1 MQRTHINYEP
11 LDRRLMA
18 AADFVRR
25 NAVVAD
31 IGTDHAYLPVFLIGT
46 GKAKRGIAADINEG
60 PVLRAK
66 QNVRQYKM
74 EDRIE
79 VVQTDGLT
87 GLDGKGVTDIA
98 ICGMGGELIS
108 KILDA
113 APFVKDESIRLIL
126 QPMTKSEDL
135 YRYLCKNGFSI
146 VGEALVREDRI
157 YRVICAEYTGKVST
171 PDDIS
176 CLLGEKNIEN
186 RADLLPEYAARRIAE
201 FTKKRN
207 GMKSAGLDTS
217 YEDKIISNL
226 EFYAKAQN
234 N

>member
-1 MQRTHINYEP
+1 MQRTQTKYEP

-31 IGTDHAYLPVFLIGT
+31 IGTDHAYLPVFLIG
-46 GKAKRGIAADINEG
+46 KGIVARAVAADINEG
-60 PVLRAK
+60 PVLRAV

-79 VVQTDGLT
+79 VVRTDGLT
-87 GLDGKGVTDIA
+87 GLDGKGITDIA

-113 APFVKDESIRLIL
+113 APFVKDEGIRLIL
-126 QPMTKSEDL
+126 QPMTKAAEL
-135 YRYLCKNGFSI
+135 YRYLCENGFSV

-157 YRVICAEYTGKVST
+157 YRVICAEYTGIIHT
-171 PDDIS
+171 PSDVL

-186 RADLLPEYAARRIAE
+186 GSELLGEYAKGHLSA
-201 FTKKRN
+201 FGKKRD
-207 GMKSAGLDTS
+207 GKASASLDTS
-217 YEDKIISNL
+217 YEDKIISEL
-226 EFYAKAQN
+226 ELYVKD
-234 N
+234 

>member
-1 MQRTHINYEP
+1 M

-25 NAVVAD
+25 DAVVAD

-46 GKAKRGIAADINEG
+46 SKAKRAVAADINEG
-60 PVLRAK
+60 PFLRAR

-87 GLDGKGVTDIA
+87 GIEGKGVTDIA

-108 KILDA
+108 KILEC
-113 APFVKDESIRLIL
+113 APFVKDEKIRLIL
-126 QPMTKSEDL
+126 QPMTKSEEL
-135 YRYLCKNGFSI
+135 YRYLCENGFCV

-157 YRVICAEYTGKVST
+157 YRLICAEYTGKAST
-171 PDDIS
+171 PDDVS

-186 RADLLPEYAARRIAE
+186 NAELLSEYAARRIAE
-201 FTKKRN
+201 FTKKQT
-207 GMKSAGLDTS
+207 GMKTAGLDTS
-217 YEDKIISNL
+217 YEDAIIKEL
-226 EFYAKAQN
+226 TKYVQ
-234 N
+234 

>member
-1 MQRTHINYEP
+1 M

-25 NAVVAD
+25 DAVVAD

-46 GKAKRGIAADINEG
+46 NKAKRAVAADINEG
-60 PVLRAK
+60 PVLRAR

-74 EDRIE
+74 EDKIE

-87 GLDGKGVTDIA
+87 GLDTKGVTDIA

-108 KILDA
+108 KILES
-113 APFVKDESIRLIL
+113 APFVKDEKIRLIL

-135 YRYLCKNGFSI
+135 YRYLCENGFSI
-146 VGEALVREDRI
+146 VDEALVREDRI
-157 YRVICAEYTGKVST
+157 YRLICSEYTGKVST
-171 PDDIS
+171 PDDVC

-186 RADLLPEYAARRIAE
+186 SADLLSEYAARRIAE
-201 FTKKRN
+201 FTKKQN
-207 GMKSAGLDTS
+207 GMKTAGLDTS
-217 YEDKIISNL
+217 HEDAIIKEL
-226 EFYAKAQN
+226 EKYTK
-234 N
+234 

>member
-1 MQRTHINYEP
+1 
-11 LDRRLMA
+11 
-18 AADFVRR
+18 
-25 NAVVAD
+25 
-31 IGTDHAYLPVFLIGT
+31 
-46 GKAKRGIAADINEG
+46 
-60 PVLRAK
+60 
-66 QNVRQYKM
+66 M
-74 EDRIE
+74 EDSIE

-113 APFVKDESIRLIL
+113 ATFVKDEGIRLIL

-157 YRVICAEYTGKVST
+157 YRVICAEYTGNVST
-171 PDDIS
+171 PDDVH

-186 RADLLPEYAARRIAE
+186 GADLLPEYAARRIAE

-207 GMKSAGLDTS
+207 GMKSADLDTS
-217 YEDKIISNL
+217 YEDKIISEL
-226 EFYAKAQN
+226 ELYAKAQN

>member
-46 GKAKRGIAADINEG
+46 NKAKRAVAADINEG
-60 PVLRAK
+60 PVLRAR
-66 QNVRQYKM
+66 QNVREYKM

-79 VVQTDGLT
+79 VVQTDGLA
-87 GLDGKGVTDIA
+87 GLERKDITDIA

-108 KILDA
+108 KILDS
-113 APFVKDESIRLIL
+113 APFVKDEKIRLIL

-135 YRYLCKNGFSI
+135 YRYLCENGFSV

-157 YRVICAEYTGKVST
+157 YRLICAEYTGKAST
-171 PDDIS
+171 PDDVC

-186 RADLLPEYAARRIAE
+186 NAELLSEYAARRIAE
-201 FTKKRN
+201 FTKKQT
-207 GMKSAGLDTS
+207 GMKTAGLDTS
-217 YEDKIISNL
+217 YEDAIIKEL
-226 EFYAKAQN
+226 TKYVQ
-234 N
+234 